1 MYVLVPDDPV
11 FFAKFQSL
19 EEPLLRQLY
28 LLHSAG
34 LDSDD
39 ERIIADAYDSWV
51 QVLLKLPLW
60 SQWHATDTSVP
71 ATDTSAPVTDASEP
85 ATDTYD
91 GHAPGEPAGY
101 TLYGAGGAQLTSL
114 YPIEVT
120 AADLGHLTAC
130 LDLFAAA
137 GRTRRAVPDE
147 ADTEADADRP
157 ERKDTLVD
165 VFRRVMEV
173 LLLPPPQRLLGTLQ
187 QVMRQGRAGS
197 VTLPA
202 EEETEY
208 RRYCEDIVTILSSG
222 DTFAYRS
229 HRALY
234 L

>member
-1 MYVLVPDDPV
+1 MLVPDDPV
-11 FFAKFQSL
+11 FFAKFESL
-19 EEPLLRQLY
+19 EEPLLRHLY
-28 LLHSAG
+28 LLHSVD
-34 LDSDD
+34 LESDD

-60 SQWHATDTSVP
+60 SQWHATDTS
-71 ATDTSAPVTDASEP
+71 A
-85 ATDTYD
+85 

-101 TLYGAGGAQLTSL
+101 TLYGAGGTQLTSL
-114 YPIEVT
+114 YPIEVD

-137 GRTRRAVPDE
+137 GGTGRAGPGRS
-147 ADTEADADRP
+147 DTEAGADRP

-173 LLLPPPQRLLGTLQ
+173 LLLPPPQRLLGALR
-187 QVMRQGRAGS
+187 QVMGQARTGS

-222 DTFAYRS
+222 DAFAYRS

>member
-11 FFAKFQSL
+11 FFAKFESL
-19 EEPLLRQLY
+19 EEPLLRHLY
-28 LLHSAG
+28 LFHSA
-34 LDSDD
+34 DPESDD
-39 ERIIADAYDSWV
+39 ERIVADAYDSWV

-60 SQWHATDTSVP
+60 SKWHATDTS
-71 ATDTSAPVTDASEP
+71 
-85 ATDTYD
+85 D
-91 GHAPGEPAGY
+91 GQSPGEPTGY
-101 TLYGAGGAQLTSL
+101 ALYGAGGTQLTSL
-114 YPIEVT
+114 YPIEVD

-137 GRTRRAVPDE
+137 GGTQRAVPCRADVE
-147 ADTEADADRP
+147 AGADRP

-165 VFRRVMEV
+165 AFRRVMEV
-173 LLLPPPQRLLGTLQ
+173 LLLPPPQRLLSTL
-187 QVMRQGRAGS
+187 RRLTGQGRTGC

-222 DTFAYRS
+222 DAFAYRS